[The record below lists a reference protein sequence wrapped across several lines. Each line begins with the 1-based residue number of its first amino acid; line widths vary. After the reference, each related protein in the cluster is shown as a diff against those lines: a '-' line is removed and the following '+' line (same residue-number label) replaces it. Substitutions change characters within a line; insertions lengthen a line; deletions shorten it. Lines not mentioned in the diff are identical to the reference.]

1 MNIWYVWT
9 NISIFT
15 MFKLKLCFTKSTRD
29 AAPSPKIPAPA
40 PEPISDFVPS
50 PTATAKFNSAPEPI
64 ELDPLS
70 NPTSTSLEE
79 EEMEFVSTE
88 TENGWCHNNR
98 QCPRSN
104 ERCISNRCVKPVTC
118 RRGRDCLSNERCNIS
133 GYCVR
138 NDRKARNSG
147 DTCKRNGECGAHQI
161 CNNIGHCERRQ
172 AAMET
177 SRGLRGRN

>member
-1 MNIWYVWT
+1 
-9 NISIFT
+9 

-29 AAPSPKIPAPA
+29 AAPSAKIPAPA

-70 NPTSTSLEE
+70 NPTSLEE

-88 TENGWCHNNR
+88 TENGWCHNDR

-104 ERCISNRCVKPVTC
+104 ERCISNRCVIESTC
-118 RRGRDCLSNERCNIS
+118 RRGRDCLSDQRCNTS

-147 DTCKRNGECGAHQI
+147 DTCKRNGECGANQI